1 MIERDNK
8 SLLKLKELV
17 IDSLKNERVTVFL
30 FGSRA
35 RKENLPFSDVDIGI
49 MPQDGL
55 NDIKLALLREKIEDS
70 SIPYKVDIVNLSEV
84 SQDFRKQ
91 VLKDAVIWKD

>member
-1 MIERDNK
+1 MESENK
-8 SLLKLKELV
+8 NLLKLKELI
-17 IDSLKNERVTVFL
+17 IDSLKNEKVTVLL

-35 RKENLPFSDVDIGI
+35 RKENLPFSDIDIGI
-49 MPQDGL
+49 MPQGKWDE
-55 NDIKLALLREKIEDS
+55 IKLAILREKIEDS
-70 SIPYKVDIVNLSEV
+70 AIPYKVDIVNLSEV

>member
-1 MIERDNK
+1 MESENK
-8 SLLKLKELV
+8 NLLKLKELV
-17 IDSLKNERVTVFL
+17 TGFLKDEKVTILV

-49 MPQDGL
+49 MPHNGFS
-55 NDIKLALLREKIEDS
+55 DIKLALLREKIEDS
-70 SIPYKVDIVNLSEV
+70 SIPYKVDIVNLAEV
-84 SQDFRKQ
+84 SQGFRKE